1 MRWSG
6 WLSHS
11 PCVMCWWMAKAI
23 SDRLTAIRRRHTGI
37 RKRGCRASRTRCWTT
52 STRRRSISRPNFDD
66 STQEPE
72 VLPARVPN
80 MLINGSSGIAVGMAT
95 NIPPH
100 NLTEIVSATIAM
112 VQNPNLGS
120 GRGAEDCS
128 RSRLPDRRIPPRAE
142 LASSTT
148 TTAGRG
154 SLKLRAKVAT
164 EDIGRDREALIVTE
178 LPYQVNKARLIADIA
193 AMANEKR
200 IEGISDIRDES
211 DRDGMRIV
219 IELKRG
225 ENAEVVL
232 NNLYKHTQMQ
242 INFGVIM
249 LSIVN
254 GQPRELGML
263 DCLKRFIDH
272 RIDVVRRRTDFLLRK
287 AREREHLLLGFQKAL
302 DHLDLVIELIRAART
317 PKEARAGLTGDA
329 EALAALLPT
338 VTGRLRLSS
347 STPDRGHLRLQRT
360 SGASHHRTAASAP
373 HRHGA
378 AENPRRTRRDSAHDR
393 RVPGNSG
400 LGDEAPR
407 RDHRRTERSSE
418 DLRR

>member
-1 MRWSG
+1 MRWFV

-11 PCVMCWWMAKAI
+11 PCVIVLVDGQGNFGSVDGDPPAAYRYTEARLARI
-23 SDRLTAIRRRHTGI
+23 SHALLDDIDKETVDF
-37 RKRGCRASRTRCWTT
+37 
-52 STRRRSISRPNFDD
+52 RPNFDD

-80 MLINGSSGIAVGMAT
+80 LLINGSSGIAVGMAT

-112 VQNPNLGS
+112 VQNPNLSLAEVLKIAPGPDFPTGGFLLGQS
-120 GRGAEDCS
+120 GIVDYYNR
-128 RSRLPDRRIPPRAE
+128 
-142 LASSTT
+142 
-148 TTAGRG
+148 GRG

-178 LPYQVNKARLIADIA
+178 LPYQVNKAKLIADIA

-254 GQPRELGML
+254 GQPRELGIL

-287 AREREHLLLGFQKAL
+287 AREREHLLLGFKKAL
-302 DHLDLVIELIRAART
+302 DYLD
-317 PKEARAGLTGDA
+317 
-329 EALAALLPT
+329 
-338 VTGRLRLSS
+338 
-347 STPDRGHLRLQRT
+347 
-360 SGASHHRTAASAP
+360 
-373 HRHGA
+373 
-378 AENPRRTRRDSAHDR
+378 
-393 RVPGNSG
+393 
-400 LGDEAPR
+400 
-407 RDHRRTERSSE
+407 
-418 DLRR
+418 